1 MICRPLA
8 ALGAIAVLAVI
19 GAGCGGDSDS
29 DEPAAAAE
37 PVRLVQTAL
46 SGSFLGGGEGEL
58 QLVLRGVGG
67 STAIA
72 AAGPDGAPAGALSTA
87 RLLRAGEA
95 VLGPEPLRATLS
107 GAEIDPLGYSLLLSD
122 ASYDPRVGAISYRA
136 EIESGQPELAPG
148 SFGAATL
155 VIESG
160 LEPQT
165 LSGTVV
171 SSSAADDGEGDDA
184 PPLAGALVAVELDG
198 LGIAT
203 TRTAED
209 GSFALGPLPAGGYRV
224 EATLSG
230 YERDAAELEQPAA
243 EPPQLRLTPIGEG
256 G

>member
-1 MICRPLA
+1 MTGRALTALIAVA
-8 ALGAIAVLAVI
+8 ALTWT
-19 GAGCGGDSDS
+19 GAGCGGDDGSGGD
-29 DEPAAAAE
+29 DAPVAAE
-37 PVRLVQTAL
+37 PVRLIQTAL
-46 SGSFLGGGEGEL
+46 SGSFLGSGDGEL

-72 AAGPDGAPAGALSTA
+72 AAGPGGAPAGAISTA

-107 GAEIDPLGYSLLLSD
+107 GAEIDPLGYDLLLSEG
-122 ASYDPRVGAISYRA
+122 SYDARVGAIAYRA
-136 EIESGQPELAPG
+136 EIESGQPELPPG

-165 LSGTVV
+165 LSGSV
-171 SSSAADDGEGDDA
+171 AAATGDGGEE
-184 PPLAGALVAVELDG
+184 PPLEGALVAVEFDG

-203 TRTAED
+203 TRTAAD
-209 GSFALGPLPAGGYRV
+209 GSFELGPLPAGSYGV
-224 EATLSG
+224 EATLDG
-230 YERDAAELEQPAA
+230 YERDATELELPTT
-243 EPPQLRLTPIGEG
+243 EPPRLLLTPIGEG